1 MNSKRK
7 LLMMRARVQV
17 SREAELGQ
25 SQKLLAGCEK
35 RQETRLMLNDS
46 RSNMRTRSS
55 RHMAQAVFLQQ
66 LD

>member
-35 RQETRLMLNDS
+35 RQGTWLMPNDS
-46 RSNMRTRSS
+46 KSNMRTSS
-55 RHMAQAVFLQQ
+55 DRHISQAILQQ
-66 LD
+66 FD